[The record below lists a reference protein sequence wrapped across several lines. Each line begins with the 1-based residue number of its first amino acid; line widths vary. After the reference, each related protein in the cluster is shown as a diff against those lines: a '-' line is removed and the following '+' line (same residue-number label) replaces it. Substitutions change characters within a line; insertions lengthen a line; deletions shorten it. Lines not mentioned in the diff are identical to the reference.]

1 MLAKTIAGLGL
12 IIKEMLVDYILYLR
26 DEKPGKK
33 LARSSIKVHL
43 RAVLH
48 FFQINNDDADEFDYR
63 NDDRAYSHKEISQI
77 LKACDARVRM
87 MILLLCSLGM
97 RIGALH
103 SLQIGDLI
111 QTETA
116 FNGLNLKSTR
126 SRSMPELVISISP
139 SAHLNVILLS
149 KNIWNIEE
157 NQERH

>member
-1 MLAKTIAGLGL
+1 MRHFR
-12 IIKEMLVDYILYLR
+12 M
-26 DEKPGKK
+26 
-33 LARSSIKVHL
+33 HL
-43 RAVLH
+43 PS
-48 FFQINNDDADEFDYR
+48 DEFDYR
-63 NDDRAYSHKEISQI
+63 NVDRAYSHKEISQI

-87 MILLLCSLGM
+87 MILLLCSSGM

-116 FNGLNLKSTR
+116 FNGLNLKVYK

-149 KNIWNIEE
+149 RISGI
-157 NQERH
+157 